1 MNSLNRDGEET
12 RELDKRIEDIVI
24 DCVNF
29 TDEDCEDGLVNEDG
43 DSVIDVD
50 WKLRFIEEKTKLIST
65 LLEEAKAEERQRCL
79 EAIENIKGNKN
90 RLKPLTKISI
100 KKWVMPFEKA
110 IIAQEIFEL
119 AIDQAISAISNK
131 K

>member
-1 MNSLNRDGEET
+1 MNSLNRGGEQEI

-50 WKLRFIEEKTKLIST
+50 WKLDFIEKKTKLILN
-65 LLEEAKAEERQRCL
+65 LLGEAKAEEINRCL
-79 EAIENIKGNKN
+79 EATDKLMNENSLDNTQLVIDRQSWKNIK
-90 RLKPLTKISI
+90 
-100 KKWVMPFEKA
+100 
-110 IIAQEIFEL
+110 
-119 AIDQAISAISNK
+119 DQAISAINNK